1 MLTQPKALTDA
12 ETIASTPSDAAWDEN
27 VIWHSQP
34 VAELQSV
41 STSHSSTRFILTSTP
56 LQDPFAR
63 TSALVAVTSYDEL
76 AYIFDDIPIPI
87 DGLTPP
93 HSDDDGG
100 IIRPHFGATS

>member
-41 STSHSSTRFILTSTP
+41 STSHLSTRLVLTSTP
-56 LQDPFAR
+56 LQGPFAR
-63 TSALVAVTSYDEL
+63 TSAFVAVNSYDEL
-76 AYIFDDIPIPI
+76 AYIFDDIPI
-87 DGLTPP
+87 DGLMPP
-93 HSDDDGG
+93 YSDDDGG
-100 IIRPHFGATS
+100 IIRPHFCAMS